1 MSNGESCDK
10 IVVMKYRLDQFI
22 VMKGLQESRE
32 RAKRA
37 IVSGQVFVDGQ
48 IEKSPARKI
57 SGDEII
63 TFGEGVLKYVSRGA
77 LKLVKAAEEFGLDF
91 SGRVVLDIGSS
102 TGGFT
107 EVALENGAKKV
118 IALDVGTKVLH
129 EKLRKDER
137 VVSLENTDFRFV
149 ESEKIDYADM
159 IVTDVSFI
167 SLRLI
172 FPKIIENFGKN
183 IEIVALFKPQ
193 FECGETLA
201 KKFNG
206 VIRNSKIHK
215 ELLGPFFEYL
225 NNFGF
230 KITGFTYSPITGK
243 EGNIE
248 YLLHLNGKEKGK
260 VSYEKVVDTAFE
272 NL

>member
-1 MSNGESCDK
+1 
-10 IVVMKYRLDQFI
+10 MKYRLDQFI

-37 IVSGQVFVDGQ
+37 ILSGQVFVNGK
-48 IEKSPARKI
+48 IASSPSTKI
-57 SGDEII
+57 NGDEEI
-63 TFGEGVLKYVSRGA
+63 TFGENVLKYVSRGA
-77 LKLVKAAEEFGLDF
+77 LKLVKARDVFNLDF
-91 SGRVVLDIGSS
+91 KDRVVLDIGSS

-118 IALDVGTKVLH
+118 IAVDVGSNLLH
-129 EKLRKDER
+129 PKLREDQR
-137 VVSLENTDFRFV
+137 VFLYENSDFRLI
-149 ESEKIDYADM
+149 ESTKIEDADL

-172 FPKIIENFGKN
+172 FPKILEIFGKD
-183 IEIVALFKPQ
+183 IEGAILFKPQ
-193 FECGETLA
+193 FECGEKLA
-201 KKFNG
+201 KQYNG

-215 ELLGPFFEYL
+215 KLLTDFCEYL
-225 NNFGF
+225 SMF
-230 KITGFTYSPITGK
+230 KFAITGLDYSPITGK

-248 YLLHLNGKEKGK
+248 YLVHLNGKEKK
-260 VSYEKVVDTAFE
+260 KINIDAVVDSAFK

>member
-1 MSNGESCDK
+1 
-10 IVVMKYRLDQFI
+10 
-22 VMKGLQESRE
+22 MKGLQESRE

-37 IVSGQVFVDGQ
+37 ILAGQVFVNGKV
-48 IEKSPARKI
+48 EMSPAAKI
-57 SGDEII
+57 TGDEEIS
-63 TFGEGVLKYVSRGA
+63 FGKDVLKYVSRGA
-77 LKLVKAAEEFGLDF
+77 LKLAKATDVFGLNFED
-91 SGRVVLDIGSS
+91 RVVLDIGSS

-107 EVALENGAKKV
+107 EVALEHGASKV
-118 IALDVGTKVLH
+118 IALDVGTNVLH
-129 EKLRKDER
+129 DKLRKDSR

-149 ESEKIDYADM
+149 ESEKIEQADM

-172 FPKIIENFGKN
+172 FPKIIEIFGKG

-193 FECGETLA
+193 FECGEALA
-201 KKFNG
+201 KKYNG

-215 ELLGPFFEYL
+215 ELLQAFCEYL

-230 KITGFTYSPITGK
+230 IVTGFDYSPITGK

-248 YLLHLNGKEKGK
+248 YLFHLNGAEKQK
-260 VSYEKVVDTAFE
+260 PNPNKVVDLAFE
-272 NL
+272 KL

>member
-1 MSNGESCDK
+1 
-10 IVVMKYRLDQFI
+10 MKYRLDQFI

-37 IVSGQVFVDGQ
+37 ILSGQVFVNGKVV
-48 IEKSPARKI
+48 ETPAAKI
-57 SGDEII
+57 NGDEEI
-63 TFGEGVLKYVSRGA
+63 TFGENVLKYVSRGA
-77 LKLVKAAEEFGLDF
+77 LKLAKAKDVFNVDF
-91 SGRVVLDIGSS
+91 HDRVVLDIGSS

-107 EVALENGAKKV
+107 EVSLENGAKKV
-118 IALDVGTKVLH
+118 IALDVGTNILHQRLRGNEKVI
-129 EKLRKDER
+129 
-137 VVSLENTDFRFV
+137 VMENTDFRFV
-149 ESEKIDYADM
+149 EAEKIQEANL

-167 SLRLI
+167 SLKMI
-172 FPKIIENFGKN
+172 FPKIIEVFGKN

-215 ELLGPFFEYL
+215 ELLNIFVDYI
-225 NNFGF
+225 NNFGLN
-230 KITGFTYSPITGK
+230 ICGFDYSPITGK

-248 YLLHLNGKEKGK
+248 YLFHINGAVKKNFN
-260 VSYEKVVDTAFE
+260 VEKVVDEAFKS
-272 NL
+272 L

>member
-1 MSNGESCDK
+1 
-10 IVVMKYRLDQFI
+10 MKYRLDMFL

-37 IVSGQVFVDGQ
+37 ILAGQVFVNGKA
-48 IEKSPARKI
+48 ESSPSAKVQD
-57 SGDEII
+57 GDEITLGKDI
-63 TFGEGVLKYVSRGA
+63 LKYVSRGA
-77 LKLVKAAEEFGLDF
+77 LKLAKAVSVFNVDF
-91 SGRVVLDIGSS
+91 ADRVVLDIGSS

-107 EVALENGAKKV
+107 EVSLENGAKKV
-118 IALDVGTKVLH
+118 LALDVGTNILH
-129 EKLRKDER
+129 PRLRENEN
-137 VVSLENTDFRFV
+137 VVVMENTDFRFV
-149 ESEKIDYADM
+149 EASKVQEADL

-172 FPKIIENFGKN
+172 FPKIIEMFGKE

-193 FECGETLA
+193 FECGEQLA

-215 ELLGPFFEYL
+215 DLLTNFVNYL
-225 NNFGF
+225 ENFGM
-230 KITGFTYSPITGK
+230 KITGLDYSPITGK

-248 YLLHLNGKEKGK
+248 YLFHINGKGKKNYNVEKTIG
-260 VSYEKVVDTAFE
+260 EAFKS
-272 NL
+272 L